1 LILAQLFLPHL
12 LFLESQIKW
21 VLSQPNDPKRAKLAS
36 LEVAHSFLA
45 FSGLVMFVLTT
56 DHSCGSY
63 PIYPLTSISLSFR
76 YAITKAFVIAFVMTF
91 FSVFDVP
98 VFWPILLYYW
108 IVLFVLTMKRQ
119 IVHMIKYKYVSFSIE
134 KQVSTYH

>member
-12 LFLESQIKW
+12 LFLESQIKR

-36 LEVAHSFLA
+36 LVVAHSFLA
-45 FSGLVMFVLTT
+45 FSGLVIFILTT
-56 DHSCGSY
+56 DHSCGFY
-63 PIYPLTSISLSFR
+63 PIYPLTSIFFSFR

-98 VFWPILLYYW
+98 VFWPILLCYS
-108 IVLFVLTMKRQ
+108 IVLFVLTMKHQ
-119 IVHMIKYKYVSFSIE
+119 IVHMIKYKYVPFSIE
-134 KQVSTYH
+134 KHVSTYH